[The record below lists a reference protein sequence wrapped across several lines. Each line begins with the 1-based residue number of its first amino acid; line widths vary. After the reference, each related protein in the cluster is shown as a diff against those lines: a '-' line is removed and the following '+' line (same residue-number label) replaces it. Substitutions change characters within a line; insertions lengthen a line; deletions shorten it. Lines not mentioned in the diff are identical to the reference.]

1 MKTPR
6 DLEGRGRRDAL
17 VEPLFSG
24 LDATGDAGSEPAEGA
39 GERSAAWVIW
49 SLLVLVALVSWLLS

>member
-6 DLEGRGRRDAL
+6 DLDGRGRRDAL

-24 LDATGDAGSEPAEGA
+24 LDATEDAGSEPAEGA

-49 SLLVLVALVSWLLS
+49 SLLALVALASWLLS